1 MNRHQRRAVAASL
14 RSASSTVPRGSGMH
28 GVILAGGPM
37 DGWVVAPDAPA
48 LRPDWHTTLPP
59 RPRSFLSR
67 MAGRPASTM
76 AGRYV
81 LEPGSA
87 PARATWQLIGQ
98 G

>member
-1 MNRHQRRAVAASL
+1 
-14 RSASSTVPRGSGMH
+14 MH

-48 LRPDWHTTLPP
+48 LQPDWYTTVPA

-67 MAGRPASTM
+67 MTGKAATPAP
-76 AGRYV
+76 GRYV
-81 LEPGSA
+81 LEPGA
-87 PARATWQLIGQ
+87 VPARATWQLIGQ